1 MYVRNGEL
9 VESEQINEFYPP
21 RPQVKKVRKQDSE
34 DSNFEDVTDSDDD
47 PVLSQLKYKR
57 HEPEDPRNRLY
68 LEHYR
73 ET

>member
-21 RPQVKKVRKQDSE
+21 RPQAKKVRKQDSE